1 MSQRSKPCDAVAS
14 VAGKAETARRA
25 RTSVAGASRPDAP
38 GSLYRSACKALIAGD
53 VAHGLEL
60 RRMALEAGLDTDHLC
75 QLDIEAAFQ
84 SGDWDR
90 LAAQV
95 APDRDFDL
103 PAIASPWIR
112 IAAGRMQTGDL
123 VGAML
128 AMDRFVQLRPSDFS
142 FLAELLMIVDPP
154 AQDREVRYFLGA
166 AISAGATALDMEA
179 AQKGTKEGTQIHE
192 SFALYTRVAKRN
204 EAAASGGVTKLARD
218 WSRAVWQ
225 PAAAPADQKLTSN
238 ERDRL
243 ASTLQT
249 ALNGDFST
257 AAAELATM
265 STASRSPFI
274 TARLAE
280 TERLLAYIANAPI
293 PSRPDLDNQLR
304 DIAVSEASGSDRLA
318 VVFTGLSERVSGLPI
333 SIFDRILALAG
344 YRTIFLRDSSRSGF
358 ACGIRS
364 VAPSARATVDH
375 LRTLTSRRADEE
387 LLVIGTSGGGY
398 AALRY
403 GLELEADRIVVIS
416 GGTVCDPQDMARLGD
431 SRAPLIARRAVERA
445 GPDDF
450 TAPVHSIIADYDKH
464 PEITLHFSAGME
476 IDRAHA
482 GLLAGYPG
490 VTLAPC
496 DGDTRHNIIA
506 AVLDQLLMATKSIV

>member
-1 MSQRSKPCDAVAS
+1 M
-14 VAGKAETARRA
+14 
-25 RTSVAGASRPDAP
+25 
-38 GSLYRSACKALIAGD
+38 AGD

-60 RRMALEAGLDTDHLC
+60 RGMALEAGLDTDHLC

-95 APDRDFDL
+95 APHRDFDL

-142 FLAELLMIVDPP
+142 FLAELGKLLDLP
-154 AQDREVRYFLGA
+154 AQDRELGHLLNA
-166 AISAGATALDMEA
+166 AISSGARSAEIEA
-179 AQKGTKEGTQIHE
+179 ACEVL
-192 SFALYTRVAKRN
+192 SRDTRTEQRLARFVKVAERA
-204 EAAASGGVTKLARD
+204 ETSTSGLISKLARD
-218 WSRAVWQ
+218 WTRAVWQ
-225 PAAAPADQKLTSN
+225 PAIAPADQQLTLDQ
-238 ERDRL
+238 RDRL
-243 ASTLQT
+243 AT
-249 ALNGDFST
+249 ALQAALDGDFRSAISGL
-257 AAAELATM
+257 AALRAE
-265 STASRSPFI
+265 SQSGFI
-274 TARLAE
+274 TTRLAE

-375 LRTLTSRRADEE
+375 LRTLTRRRADEE